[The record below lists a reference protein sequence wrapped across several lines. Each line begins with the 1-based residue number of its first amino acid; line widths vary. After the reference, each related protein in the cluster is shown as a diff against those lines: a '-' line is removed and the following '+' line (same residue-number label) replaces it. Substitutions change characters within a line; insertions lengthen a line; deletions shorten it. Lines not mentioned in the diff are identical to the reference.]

1 MTQRIRG
8 VLALEKLEGCKKN
21 GKKLRIVECGL
32 RMVESGKKIRK
43 ARRRGG
49 DVRLGEWSRRDA
61 SDIDGLSREA
71 ERSGSK

>member
-1 MTQRIRG
+1 
-8 VLALEKLEGCKKN
+8 
-21 GKKLRIVECGL
+21 
-32 RMVESGKKIRK
+32 MVESGKKIRK

-71 ERSGSK
+71 ERSGSE